1 MTVAPTPAV
10 FWWLRVL
17 GVVCVLMGVPA
28 VLAGLLLLPPI
39 LERFI
44 LVDGSIETL
53 RARLVFYA
61 ATVALILL
69 AGLLFA
75 AARRLL
81 GRAVGLDPRRI
92 AFSLVAGGL
101 SAALLLATGEI
112 AVRATIPPEQ
122 YLIGDTFWQYRWAAG
137 DRAGDYEA
145 RNVLRAAVD
154 QFDPQLGWVP
164 APGYRS
170 DGLNVNSA
178 GLRGLREY
186 EPNKPAGVKRIVV
199 IGDSFTFGE
208 DVRDEEV
215 YPARLEELLDGMEVL
230 NLGVRGYGTDQQV
243 LRMQLTGFAH
253 QPDLVIL
260 GVYTLNIERN
270 VLSFRDYAK
279 PVFRFRKGRLQC
291 ENVPIP
297 HPNEA
302 GDRFAPRMP
311 LCGLFAVA
319 RKGVDDFLSR
329 TWLDPKWAISAHILE
344 ELHRQVQ
351 QHGTRLLIVHI
362 PANRGVRDTAI
373 FLKDWTSRNHV
384 PYLDLYDIFD
394 VMTAVDRTRLY
405 AGHWTP
411 FGHEVAA
418 EAIRHKIVADRLLPE
433 R

>member
-1 MTVAPTPAV
+1 MTVAQPPA
-10 FWWLRVL
+10 FPWWLRLL
-17 GVVCVLMGVPA
+17 GVVCVLLGLPA

-44 LVDGSIETL
+44 LVDGTIETL
-53 RARLVFYA
+53 RTRLFFYA
-61 ATVALILL
+61 ATVTLILL
-69 AGLLFA
+69 AGILFA

-81 GRAVGLDPRRI
+81 GRTPAFDPRRL
-92 AFSLVAGGL
+92 AFSLVAGAF
-101 SAALLLATGEI
+101 SVAILLAAGEI
-112 AVRATIPPEQ
+112 AVRATIPPEK

-145 RNVLRAAVD
+145 RHVLRAAVD

-164 APGYRS
+164 APGFRS
-170 DGLNVNSA
+170 EGLNINSA

-186 EPNKPAGVKRIVV
+186 ELTKPAGVRRILV

-215 YPARLEELLDGMEVL
+215 YPARLEEHLSGVEVR
-230 NLGVRGYGTDQQV
+230 NLGVRGYGTDQQY
-243 LRMQLTGFAH
+243 LRLQRMGFDD

-270 VLSFRDYAK
+270 LLSFRDYAK
-279 PVFRFRKGRLQC
+279 PVFRFREGKLQC

-297 HPNEA
+297 HPSEA
-302 GDRFAPRMP
+302 GERFVPRMP
-311 LCGLFAVA
+311 LCRLFAVV
-319 RKGVDDFLSR
+319 RKGLDDFLSR
-329 TWLDPKWAISAHILE
+329 TWLDPQWSISAHILDALRRE
-344 ELHRQVQ
+344 VEA
-351 QHGTRLLIVHI
+351 HGARLLVVHI
-362 PANRGVRDTAI
+362 PANRGIRDTAV

-384 PYLDLYDIFD
+384 PYLDLYDAFD
-394 VMTAVDRTRLY
+394 DLTAEDRARLY

-418 EAIRHKIVADRLLPE
+418 KAIRQKILADRLLPE
-433 R
+433 D